1 MGGAVSARDKTTD
14 FRKIAPK
21 PPINIGVE
29 PALANSPRDFVSFVD
44 EHLEIPTIPEVAARA
59 LREMGSP
66 RTDGPRIAAI
76 IGRDHGLTQRVL
88 QLTNSAAY
96 GLTRKVTSLEHAAMI
111 LGFQKLKTIVI
122 SASCR
127 QLYRH
132 FGWLE
137 MELWLHSVAC
147 AGATQLI
154 ANLKRVPH
162 AEEAFVAGL
171 MHDVGK
177 VVMNNAEPERFRA
190 VVELDDAG
198 SRANA
203 EGNERAEFGFTHSE
217 VGALLIRRWE
227 LAPELG
233 ACVLMH
239 HEPELLA
246 TEDDDIHELGWA
258 VVLADEICHR
268 EGLGTTSREY
278 DSGLVDSEAA
288 QTLKFT
294 EDELDSLV
302 LQVREAFEADQQL
315 FS

>member
-1 MGGAVSARDKTTD
+1 MEAAVPTS
-14 FRKIAPK
+14 PK
-21 PPINIGVE
+21 NFAV
-29 PALANSPRDFVSFVD
+29 FVD
-44 EHLEIPTIPEVAARA
+44 EHLDIPTIPEVAARA
-59 LREMGSP
+59 LREMGNP
-66 RTDGPRIAAI
+66 RSDGPRIASI
-76 IGRDHGLTQRVL
+76 ISRDHGLTTRVL
-88 QLTNSAAY
+88 QLTNSAAF

-111 LGFQKLKTIVI
+111 LGFQRLKTLVV

-147 AGATQLI
+147 GGATQLI
-154 ANLKRVPH
+154 AKLKQVPH

-190 VVELDDAG
+190 VVQAADKDNFEDA
-198 SRANA
+198 
-203 EGNERAEFGFTHSE
+203 EHHEREAFGFTHSE

-227 LAPELG
+227 LAPQL
-233 ACVLMH
+233 ASCVLMH

-246 TEDDDIHELGWA
+246 TEDPDVHDLGWA

-268 EGLGTTSREY
+268 EGLGSPAREY
-278 DSGLVDSEAA
+278 EVPLEASEAA
-288 QTLKFT
+288 GQLGFT
-294 EDELDSLV
+294 ADELESLV
-302 LQVREAFEADQQL
+302 LRVREAFEEDQQL
-315 FS
+315 FK